1 MEGVWVR
8 VKEGAATYGYVMA
21 GDGTCNDCRLGEE
34 KMLCVSGISIWQRQ
48 HGLGWSLGRE
58 REEEKREI
66 RVAATLADN
75 TFDDEDFDYK
85 RLWSSGRSTNEE
97 EVLAMLDCV
106 QL

>member
-48 HGLGWSLGRE
+48 HGLGWSYRGRRGE
-58 REEEKREI
+58 PWRASLVYGGI
-66 RVAATLADN
+66 
-75 TFDDEDFDYK
+75 
-85 RLWSSGRSTNEE
+85 G
-97 EVLAMLDCV
+97 EVV
-106 QL
+106 VFPI